1 MNVSLSRNAPRVNQW
16 AVRSRQQSAWA
27 GGQNAWNYAADG
39 NALQLVSEELCE
51 TLNLYQEA
59 RVLDVS
65 AGNGHASLAAARRW
79 CDVTCTDSAPDLMNK
94 HATRLEARNLGVRFV
109 DGDAEAL
116 PYSDQSFD
124 AVLSTFGAMF
134 ALDQDRASAEMIRV
148 CRRGGR
154 VGLANWTPEGFIG
167 ELFRLIGRYSGS
179 PGANLAAFDWGTGEC
194 LARLFGA
201 YGRIETIVKNVAFR
215 ARTPADWVDR
225 FRASYA
231 PVLKSSAVL
240 DAERQ
245 RSLRGDLLEL
255 VARFN
260 RARNGSMVVDA
271 EYLEVV
277 ITRR

>member
-1 MNVSLSRNAPRVNQW
+1 MNVSLSRNAPRVDRW
-16 AVRSRQQSAWA
+16 TVHSRQTSAWA

-51 TLNLYQEA
+51 TMNLYQQA

-79 CDVTCTDSAPDLMNK
+79 CDVTCTDSAPDLSNR

-109 DGDAEAL
+109 EGDAEAL
-116 PYSDQSFD
+116 PFSDQSFD
-124 AVLSTFGAMF
+124 VVLSTFGAMF
-134 ALDQDRASAEMIRV
+134 ALDQDRASAELIRV
-148 CRRGGR
+148 CRRGGC

-167 ELFRLIGRYSGS
+167 ELFRLVGRHSNPTG
-179 PGANLAAFDWGTGEC
+179 GNLAPFEWGTSQC

-201 YGRIETIVKNVAFR
+201 YGRIETIAKNVAFR
-215 ARTPADWVDR
+215 SRTPAEWVDR

-231 PVLKSSAVL
+231 PASGPAALA
-240 DAERQ
+240 DAGRQ
-245 RSLRGDLLEL
+245 RALRGDLLEL
-255 VARFN
+255 VCRFN
-260 RARNGSMVVDA
+260 RAKDGSMVVDA
-271 EYLEVV
+271 QYLEVV